1 MSKSKVNPNPNR
13 IAFAVEI
20 SLNDKIGPV
29 STTYATQESC
39 DRSCPHYDNGCY
51 AEVGMVAIHGRK
63 LNKAY
68 NSQTPEEIAIEEAN
82 AIKNLTGNL
91 DLRVHTVGDCRTP
104 ESARIVSDAMR
115 RHRKKAGRKAW
126 TYTHAWRKVPVEN
139 WQGESVLASVETV
152 ADAKEAM
159 QSGYPVA
166 IVVEEFDS
174 TKPYIKDGIKILPC
188 PAQVTKG
195 KQCVSCRACMNGDSL
210 LRTGTTIGFVPH
222 GVQKKKVIATLQK
235 LNIKPK
241 VAVSCQILVS
251 FYILPDYLFQFGNF

>member
-39 DRSCPHYDNGCY
+39 DKSCPHYDNGCY
-51 AEVGMVAIHGRK
+51 AEAGMVAIHGRK

-68 NSQTPEEIAIEEAN
+68 NAQTPEAIAIEEAN
-82 AIKNLTGNL
+82 AIKGLTGNL
-91 DLRVHTVGDCRTP
+91 DLRVHTVGDCKTP
-104 ESARIVSDAMR
+104 ESARIVSEAMR

-195 KQCVSCRACMNGDSL
+195 KQCVSCRACMNGDAL
-210 LRTGTTIGFVPH
+210 LRTGTVIGFVPH
-222 GVQKKKVIATLQK
+222 GSQKKKVIATLQK

-241 VAVSCQILVS
+241 VAVSC
-251 FYILPDYLFQFGNF
+251 

>member
-1 MSKSKVNPNPNR
+1 MSKSKVNPNR
-13 IAFAVEI
+13 VAFAVEV

-51 AEVGMVAIHGRK
+51 AEAGMVAIHGRK

-68 NSQTPEEIAIEEAN
+68 NAQTPEAIAIEEAN
-82 AIKNLTGNL
+82 AIKGLTGNL
-91 DLRVHTVGDCRTP
+91 DLRVHTVGDCKTP
-104 ESARIVSDAMR
+104 ESARIVSEAMR

-210 LRTGTTIGFVPH
+210 LRTGTVIGFVPH
-222 GVQKKKVIATLQK
+222 GSQKKKVIATLQK

-241 VAVSCQILVS
+241 VAVSC
-251 FYILPDYLFQFGNF
+251 